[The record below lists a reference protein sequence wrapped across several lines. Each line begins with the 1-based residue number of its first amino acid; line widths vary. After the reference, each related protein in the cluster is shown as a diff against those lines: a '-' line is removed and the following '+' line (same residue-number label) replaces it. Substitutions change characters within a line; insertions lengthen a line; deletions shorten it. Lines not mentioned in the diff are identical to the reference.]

1 MNALA
6 PTPTHPWIVSLQSGL
21 DTLETALLHGDAP
34 GVEKASAS
42 IQTILQG
49 APKTA
54 EFAVPGS
61 GLHLDM
67 QTAAH
72 RFGQLRQAVLRAK
85 AQSQRA
91 VTSLL
96 PQHAMQ
102 PTYGRQ
108 VGASSMG
115 GAGRGYLSA

>member
-61 GLHLDM
+61 GLRLDM

-72 RFGQLRQAVLRAK
+72 RFGQLRQAVLRAS

-91 VTSLL
+91 VNSVL
-96 PQHAMQ
+96 PQKA
-102 PTYGRQ
+102 PATYGHMA
-108 VGASSMG
+108 GAGGSTG
-115 GAGRGYLSA
+115 GAGRAYLSA